1 MKKTLLFSTLL
12 LSGSLFAQEKTFQSG
27 KGHNCISIS
36 RGCLNSDGNN
46 SITFNIES
54 VQKDRIMFSI
64 STNGLSEEDQFFL
77 TGGKLENGKEN
88 AFFSQEEDYFFTEQE
103 KNVLTLKGEAF
114 LKKDKYPVRI
124 MNNKLYLEIKISY
137 N

>member
-1 MKKTLLFSTLL
+1 MNKTFLLTTIL

-36 RGCLNSDGNN
+36 RGCLNNDGNN

-64 STNGLSEEDQFFL
+64 ST
-77 TGGKLENGKEN
+77 
-88 AFFSQEEDYFFTEQE
+88 
-103 KNVLTLKGEAF
+103 TLA
-114 LKKDKYPVRI
+114 RASCSC
-124 MNNKLYLEIKISY
+124 NKVTQNTYL
-137 N
+137 